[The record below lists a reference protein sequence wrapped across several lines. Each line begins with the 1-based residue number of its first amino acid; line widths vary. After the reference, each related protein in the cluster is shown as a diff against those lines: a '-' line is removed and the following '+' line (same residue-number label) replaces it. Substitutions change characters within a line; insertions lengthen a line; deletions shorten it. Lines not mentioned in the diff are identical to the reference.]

1 MQDPKIC
8 HLGTIAQLC
17 RAISSHLRHVST
29 IWKNSSV
36 SHTWPHNMVNFGPL
50 AAEICWRVWGT
61 PVNFNGFRVLA
72 ALLHCTLLVGVS
84 QTLWHWTEVPP
95 ILGRVA
101 ITLGIGAHS
110 SCVYFV
116 LWYICFDRWMHA
128 FVVLGLVF
136 PYQAKRLAWG
146 MSLKWPILCRV
157 GHKTQSV
164 SQCHSSDSIGCIGK
178 VTLHWT
184 WLVLGCLA
192 IFVWAYHLSMQ
203 PATQANSASYH
214 QQDGKWVPAKVQ
226 LGVKASMAHS
236 TCGCTCQWLLKLCD
250 PSFTRAIPEHLRDE
264 SYSV

>member
-1 MQDPKIC
+1 
-8 HLGTIAQLC
+8 
-17 RAISSHLRHVST
+17 
-29 IWKNSSV
+29 
-36 SHTWPHNMVNFGPL
+36 
-50 AAEICWRVWGT
+50 
-61 PVNFNGFRVLA
+61 
-72 ALLHCTLLVGVS
+72 
-84 QTLWHWTEVPP
+84 
-95 ILGRVA
+95 
-101 ITLGIGAHS
+101 
-110 SCVYFV
+110 
-116 LWYICFDRWMHA
+116 MHA

-214 QQDGKWVPAKVQ
+214 QPAGREMSTGQSAAWSKGKYGSFHLWMHVSVA
-226 LGVKASMAHS
+226 VKTLWSLIY
-236 TCGCTCQWLLKLCD
+236 TCHTWA
-250 PSFTRAIPEHLRDE
+250 P
-264 SYSV
+264 